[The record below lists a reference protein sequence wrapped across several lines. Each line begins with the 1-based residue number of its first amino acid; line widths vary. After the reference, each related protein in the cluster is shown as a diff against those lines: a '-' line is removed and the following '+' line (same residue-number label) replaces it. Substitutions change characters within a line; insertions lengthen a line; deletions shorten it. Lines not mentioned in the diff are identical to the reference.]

1 MLIFFRIVSYI
12 MTDFYHGC
20 TGGCFDS
27 PVHWSDIYGWQYAY
41 HNDPSEWSDNVDTQ
55 FFNRITTVRERS
67 DEYLVTPKIAVRKNT
82 NIHCF
87 SFLFGILHKFS
98 F

>member
-1 MLIFFRIVSYI
+1 

-55 FFNRITTVRERS
+55 FSNRITTVCGRS
-67 DEYLVTPKIAVRKNT
+67 DENLVIPKIDVRET
-82 NIHCF
+82 TDIHCF
-87 SFLFGILHKFS
+87 SFLFGILQKFLI
-98 F
+98 